1 MPNQDGSGPQGLG
14 SKTGRGL
21 GPCNP
26 GSNVVAPQGGAGL
39 QPGRGT
45 GGRAGQFGTNR
56 GSGFGGQR
64 KGGGRGSGRRR

>member
-26 GSNVVAPQGGAGL
+26 GSNVVAPQGG
-39 QPGRGT
+39 T

>member
-1 MPNQDGSGPQGLG
+1 MPNRDGSGPQGGG

-26 GSNVVAPQGGAGL
+26 GGGGAVP

-45 GGRAGQFGTNR
+45 GRAGQFGTNR
-56 GSGFGGQR
+56 GSGLGGQR